1 MNKDEQL
8 LSVFKDTPRLSFDEI
23 ILKAKMQRMEMLQ
36 SLTRL
41 VDKGI
46 LRRNKVRGGSSGTTY
61 FELRNQK

>member
-8 LSVFKDTPRLSFDEI
+8 LSVFKETPRLSFDEV
-23 ILKAKMQRMEMLQ
+23 ILRAKMQRMELLQ

-41 VDKGI
+41 IDKGI

-61 FELRNQK
+61 FELRQK